1 MTTTTV
7 LSYISHSAKED
18 LPAFDEIRLSNVTLA
33 HGDTVTYSG
42 QTLAVT
48 TASVGVGN
56 QAFLDGVFS
65 TSPAVGDAID
75 TNAAAVAPPAP
86 VATAVAKKYTQLN
99 DATSHVDLFAA
110 SAIVTGPANF
120 QSGADMGAQK
130 VVNVAAGTNTADAV
144 NFDQLSAEAARAT
157 SAEAGLQSQIN
168 NVLSNVD
175 PVALDSLSEV
185 VAAFQNMDDDLAA
198 SIATL
203 STGSSS
209 ALATEKLRAEEVEGE
224 LRTDLT
230 TEVSRAMGVEAVLAG
245 NLTSSIFTV
254 SSSVNTERAARIAG
268 DEAQATALYN
278 AVSTLSGVDSD
289 LQRQINALTTDASGS
304 VADERA
310 ARIFADNQLALSASA
325 NDGRALTAESDL
337 SGRIGTEVTRATG
350 VEGALLTSLNT
361 EIDARIS
368 GSAAE
373 ITRATDA
380 EAALLASLNTEID
393 ARISGSNTLTT
404 NLASEASTARSAE
417 AALGVRVTDEVTDRG
432 TAISNEASA
441 RASNVAD
448 LNTAI
453 SGAISAAALAK
464 TAEANRAIAAEG
476 VLTEALAFEVTRST
490 DAEGVLA
497 LDIFHESTARAAA
510 ITSVFG
516 ALSGSSATL
525 QSNIDT
531 VDAKVVAILSASNA
545 DYDTFAEVVALINS
559 VDVTNDAAFA
569 GYIVT
574 ASAAQTAFSGSVAFD
589 VNTLRSDL
597 GTETTRAIAY
607 ETVLSTSVDTE
618 RSRALAAEGGLT
630 TAVSNEKLRAEAA
643 ESDLSSSIGTERSR
657 ALAAE
662 AAIVA
667 TATADHSS
675 FVAAIDTE
683 YSRSLAAE
691 GVLSGSV
698 NSERIRASAAEAAIS
713 FNLATA
719 IVTINSGS
727 AAETAAR
734 LASDG
739 TLTANLS
746 TEVARAI
753 AAEGALTTAV
763 STNYT
768 TLSSSVDTER
778 ARALSAESTLQTA
791 INGEATSRADA
802 DDALTGRI
810 NTEITNRTN
819 ADNALGQRVDNEITA
834 RATAITDVYTALSGS
849 ESGLVDDINLVAS
862 NLADFMNADGAG
874 SAFGGNLGVSGSLTV
889 SGSATFGSSVKV
901 GPFGLELVPAAA
913 TFSTSGSTAGQLDG
927 WLVST
932 EDLSGVSGMFC
943 ANIQILAIGQSD
955 ASIGMS
961 AEYRVSGKASD
972 GVITVMQVA
981 ETDGVQYGSSPLVVD
996 IMTDGTLRVNT
1007 DHDSHAYFWFA
1018 KRTNFMV
1025 LSTAGA
1031 VAR

>member
-7 LSYISHSAKED
+7 LSYEHVPAKGGAD
-18 LPAFDEIRLSNVTLA
+18 AYDKIQLSDVTLVA
-33 HGDTVTYSG
+33 GDTVTYLG
-42 QTLAVT
+42 DTLTVVSAVGMW
-48 TASVGVGN
+48 AE
-56 QAFLDGVFS
+56 LDEVFS
-65 TSPAVGDAID
+65 NSPAVGDAID
-75 TNAAAVAPPAP
+75 TSAVVAPPA
-86 VATAVAKKYTQLN
+86 ATAVAKKYTQLN
-99 DATSHVDLFAA
+99 DATSHVDLVAETA
-110 SAIVTGPANF
+110 TVSGQANF
-120 QSGADMGAQK
+120 QSGADMGGSK
-130 VVNVAAGTNTADAV
+130 VTNVAAGTEPADAV
-144 NFDQLSAEAARAT
+144 NYGQLSAEIDRAT
-157 SAEAGLQSQIN
+157 SAEADLQSQIN
-168 NVLSNVD
+168 NVLSNLD
-175 PVALDSLSEV
+175 PAALDSLTEV
-185 VAAFQNMDDDLAA
+185 VAVFKNMDDDLAA

-209 ALATEKLRAEEVEGE
+209 ALATEKSRAEAAES
-224 LRTDLT
+224 DLSSSID
-230 TEVSRAMGVEAVLAG
+230 TERSRALAAEGVLAG

-254 SSSVNTERAARIAG
+254 SSSVDTERAARIAG
-268 DEAQATALYN
+268 DAAQALALSS
-278 AVSTLSGVDSD
+278 AVSTLNGVDSG
-289 LQRQINALTTDASGS
+289 LQNQINALTTDASGS

-325 NDGRALTAESDL
+325 YDGRALTAESVL
-337 SGRIGTEVTRATG
+337 SGRIDTEASRATG
-350 VEGALLTSLNT
+350 AENALLVSLNT

-417 AALGVRVTDEVTDRG
+417 AALGVRVTDEVTARE

-476 VLTEALAFEVTRST
+476 VLTDALAFEVTRST
-490 DAEGVLA
+490 TAEGVLA
-497 LDIFHESTARAAA
+497 VDIFNESTARAAA

-516 ALSGSSATL
+516 ALSGSSETL

-574 ASAAQTAFSGSVAFD
+574 ASAAQTAFSSSVAFD

-597 GTETTRAIAY
+597 GTETARAIAY

-618 RSRALAAEGGLT
+618 RSRALAAEGGLAAAT
-630 TAVSNEKLRAEAA
+630 VAEKLRAEAV
-643 ESDLSSSIGTERSR
+643 ESDLSSSVDTERSR

-667 TATADHSS
+667 TATADHSF

-698 NSERIRASAAEAAIS
+698 NSEQIRALAAEAGIS
-713 FNLATA
+713 SDLATA

-734 LASDG
+734 IASDN
-739 TLTANLS
+739 TLTTNLS
-746 TEVARAI
+746 TEVARAT
-753 AAEGALTTAV
+753 AAEGTLTAAV
-763 STNYT
+763 SANYT
-768 TLSSSVDTER
+768 ALSSSVDTER

-791 INGEATSRADA
+791 INGEATSR
-802 DDALTGRI
+802 G
-810 NTEITNRTN
+810 N

-834 RATAITDVYTALSGS
+834 RTNADNALGIRVDNEITARTTAITDVYTALSGS
-849 ESGLVDDINLVAS
+849 EEGLVADINLVAS
-862 NLADFMNADGAG
+862 DLVDFMNADGAG

-913 TFSTSGSTAGQLDG
+913 TFSTSGLTAGQLDG

-932 EDLSGVSGMFC
+932 EDLSGISGMFC
-943 ANIQILAIGQSD
+943 ANIQILAIGQVD

-961 AEYRVSGKASD
+961 AEYRVSGKASG

-1007 DHDSHAYFWFA
+1007 DSHAYYWFA